1 VADNGKLTYH
11 TEFGDPQP
19 PDDRLARIADAARK
33 AAEEHPEHQ
42 DADQLIVI
50 ISGLTDTNPA
60 FAQGS
65 GLFADGYED
74 LAEIIDTLIQNIEA
88 LYEAK
93 TGRPTSVMVRRL
105 EDVYKPST
113 S

>member
-11 TEFGDPQP
+11 TEGAGQP

-33 AAEEHPEHQ
+33 AAEAHPEHR
-42 DADQLIVI
+42 DGDQLIVV
-50 ISGLTDTNPA
+50 ISGPTDTNPA
-60 FAQGS
+60 FEQGS

-74 LAEIIDTLIQNIEA
+74 LAEIIGTLVQNIEA
-88 LYEAK
+88 LYEAQ
-93 TGRPTSVMVRRL
+93 TGRPTSVSLRRL